1 MSMHNFTML
10 HCRFRALFPAQ
21 TGDPCSADQLYHY
34 TGSGVGSWVSNIG
47 NILHA
52 ADIQGTTIGFR
63 AQRPNDDG
71 TTPPN
76 LRYELMLGHQFPEC
90 TRALHSNESATA
102 LKTRIMVVPNQA
114 ERLCARSPCD
124 YAAMKH
130 FFSFHLWQSVV
141 MGPLGGDMDVALGQ
155 QYEALRSAFRPM
167 DGVAP
172 RGASGNDNL
181 PPYIGVHLRHKWE
194 FKLTP
199 PRVSQVAEVLRAI
212 VMQLDP
218 TQHSELHD
226 ATPAPNAGRHVV
238 WGERPV
244 VFCASDETDSCIE
257 LQTVLAE
264 DDFTVLYFDNE
275 KTMAKTNG
283 ITNYMTDVAMLE
295 KSSVFVGTG
304 SSNLGR
310 WVNAIRGPAKLSMS
324 LDVSF
329 NAIHF

>member
-1 MSMHNFTML
+1 
-10 HCRFRALFPAQ
+10 
-21 TGDPCSADQLYHY
+21 
-34 TGSGVGSWVSNIG
+34 
-47 NILHA
+47 
-52 ADIQGTTIGFR
+52 
-63 AQRPNDDG
+63 
-71 TTPPN
+71 
-76 LRYELMLGHQFPEC
+76 
-90 TRALHSNESATA
+90 
-102 LKTRIMVVPNQA
+102 
-114 ERLCARSPCD
+114 
-124 YAAMKH
+124 
-130 FFSFHLWQSVV
+130 
-141 MGPLGGDMDVALGQ
+141 MDVALGQ

-244 VFCASDETDSCIE
+244 VFCASDEVCTPTTYHAASLRMTACCFNHIFAIFVDHNFDFCFITQTDSCIE

-310 WVNAIRGPAKLSMS
+310 WVRMNAAK
-324 LDVSF
+324 
-329 NAIHF
+329 